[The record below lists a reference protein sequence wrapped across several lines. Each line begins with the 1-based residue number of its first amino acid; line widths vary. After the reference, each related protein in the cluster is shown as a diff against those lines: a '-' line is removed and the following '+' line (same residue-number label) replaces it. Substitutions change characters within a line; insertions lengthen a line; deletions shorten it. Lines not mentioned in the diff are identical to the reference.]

1 MTSLLFHVTIRS
13 LPLRINDLTNT
24 FSTLDFCPDIIGLS
38 ETKIT
43 AKANSHYNPC
53 ITGYNFFQSQSS
65 TCSGSV
71 GVFVKNSFVVKIRND
86 LDITV
91 PGLFETIFVDIEH
104 ENRRKK
110 ITFGIIYRHPGFTD
124 IPFFQRKLESTLE
137 KLNRSQNSFY
147 LMGEQTVTY
156 PSQKIK
162 LTLA

>member
-1 MTSLLFHVTIRS
+1 M
-13 LPLRINDLTNT
+13 RINDLTNT

-104 ENRRKK
+104 ENRR
-110 ITFGIIYRHPGFTD
+110 
-124 IPFFQRKLESTLE
+124 RKLHSELFIGILDSLTFRFFKE
-137 KLNRSQNSFY
+137 NLNLPLKS
-147 LMGEQTVTY
+147 
-156 PSQKIK
+156 
-162 LTLA
+162 